1 MYKLFQKLVSIC
13 VIASMV
19 FANGAIVFAK
29 TTEQQGIKKEIVS
42 QETYYDE
49 NNELV
54 ERTITKITYPSVR
67 SSVYER
73 VTYVTKDKGRNYTVS
88 LTATFSYNVADKKV
102 SCVSKYSTYSQ
113 NFGLKN
119 ESLTDTGSGKKCT
132 VTLKY
137 SHNSGL
143 GYTTKTLKLKCN
155 YKGNLV

>member
-19 FANGAIVFAK
+19 FANGAVVFAK
-29 TTEQQGIKKEIVS
+29 TIQQQGIKKQIIS

-54 ERTITKITYPSVR
+54 ERTVIKTTYPSVR
-67 SSVYER
+67 ANTYKR
-73 VTYVTKDKGRNYTVS
+73 VTYTDKRKFTDFTAS
-88 LTATFSYNVADKKV
+88 LTATFSYSIADKKV

>member
-19 FANGAIVFAK
+19 FANGAVVFAN
-29 TTEQQGIKKEIVS
+29 TTQQQGIKKEIVS

-73 VTYVTKDKGRNYTVS
+73 VTYVKTMKYTNFTAS
-88 LTATFSYNVADKKV
+88 LTATFSYSVADKKV
-102 SCVSKYSTYSQ
+102 SCVSKYSTYS
-113 NFGLKN
+113 NGFTPRK
-119 ESLTDTGSGKKCT
+119 ESITDTGAGRTCT
-132 VTLKY
+132 AKLKF
-137 SHNSGL
+137 SFNSAMGNS
-143 GYTTKTLKLKCN
+143 TKTISMKCN
-155 YKGNLV
+155 YKGDLV